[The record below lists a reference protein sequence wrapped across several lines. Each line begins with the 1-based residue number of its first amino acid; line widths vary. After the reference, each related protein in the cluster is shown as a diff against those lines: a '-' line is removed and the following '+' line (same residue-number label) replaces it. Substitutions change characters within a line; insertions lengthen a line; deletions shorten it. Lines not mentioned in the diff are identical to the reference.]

1 MLGSLSH
8 RAARTMSAAL
18 PDGRR
23 VVVTE
28 FAESPDEAIERFVR
42 LEPQAAPDPAAL
54 RDDEVVVR
62 VRAASVSWVDLL
74 MTSGQYQHMPS
85 PPYVPGIES
94 AGEVAL
100 TGAAVDPAL
109 AREGD
114 RVIVDFMKVGPRT
127 HGRYQRAGGFA
138 TWVVVPADA
147 LVTLPERLSFDQ
159 GATLL
164 GAYETAHHCLLT
176 RGRLRAGETV
186 LVLGASGATG
196 LAAVQV
202 ARLAGATVIASGRS
216 DAKLAEVA
224 AAGADHVLNTLGDG
238 DEPVRRFR
246 DEVKALTG
254 GRGADVVYDTVGG
267 ATSEEALRA
276 CAFGARFV
284 IVGWTSTPD
293 VARGRGARGAPRANR
308 LPTNLIQMKGIDV
321 LGAPAVISVAHDP
334 SLRPPRLARVID
346 WAASG
351 AIEPRVSHAF
361 DLGDWR
367 AAMLAR
373 WRSEPL
379 GGCVVRP

>member
-1 MLGSLSH
+1 MN
-8 RAARTMSAAL
+8 TAL

-28 FAESPDEAIERFVR
+28 FAETPDEAIERFVR
-42 LEPQAAPDPAAL
+42 LEPQPAPDPASL
-54 RDDEVVVR
+54 QDDEVVVR

-94 AGEVAL
+94 AGEVAWA
-100 TGAAVDPAL
+100 GAAVEPAH
-109 AREGD
+109 ARVGD
-114 RVIVDFMKVGPRT
+114 RVIVDFMQVGPRT

-138 TWVVVPADA
+138 TWVVVPARA
-147 LVTLPERLSFDQ
+147 LVRLPERLSFDQ

-186 LVLGASGATG
+186 LVVGASGATG

-202 ARLAGATVIASGRS
+202 ARLAGARVIATGRS
-216 DAKLAEVA
+216 DAKLAAVA
-224 AAGADHVLNTLGDG
+224 AQGAHHVINTRGDA
-238 DEPVRRFR
+238 DTPVRRFR

-254 GRGADVVYDTVGG
+254 GRGVDVVYDTVGG
-267 ATSEEALRA
+267 DTSLECLRA

-293 VARGRGARGAPRANR
+293 VARGRGLRGAPRANQ
-308 LPTNLIQMKGIDV
+308 LPTNLIQMKGLDV
-321 LGAPAVISVAHDP
+321 LGAPAVISVAQDP
-334 SLRPPRLARVID
+334 SLRPPRLAQVLD
-346 WAASG
+346 WAAGG
-351 AIEPRVSHAF
+351 AIDPQVSHAF
-361 DLGDWR
+361 ALEDWR
-367 AAMLAR
+367 PALLAR
-373 WRSEPL
+373 WRSEPV
-379 GGCVVRP
+379 GGCVIRP